1 LGNGGAIT
9 IDGCNFH
16 DFGYTAFRAGSGSN
30 LNTFVFRDTTFSNN
44 ASSMWDMI
52 ILDASNASTLDFG
65 TLADPG
71 GNTFLNV
78 NTAVSALRIAMTAGY
93 VSAVGNTWSA
103 AQGADGTGHY
113 VATGGGAKLEI
124 TTDVTG
130 GQNYVKPYATTTLLL
145 AQNP

>member
-1 LGNGGAIT
+1 
-9 IDGCNFH
+9 
-16 DFGYTAFRAGSGSN
+16 
-30 LNTFVFRDTTFSNN
+30 
-44 ASSMWDMI
+44 MWDMI

-71 GNTFLNV
+71 GNTFSNA

-93 VSAVGNTWSA
+93 VSAVGNTWA
-103 AQGADGTGHY
+103 ATQGADGTGHY
-113 VATGGGAKLEI
+113 ATSGTGAKLEI
-124 TTDVTG
+124 TTDVAG